1 MSLPRRSGKRRRS
14 ASGSDSFSGDGD
26 SYVSP
31 QLPSGPVL
39 SPPPGLGRGPRATG
53 AGIRSAGLGQ
63 PEGCWCTHF

>member
-1 MSLPRRSGKRRRS
+1 MSLPRRSVKRRRS

-39 SPPPGLGRGPRATG
+39 SPPPGLGRGPRAAG
-53 AGIRSAGLGQ
+53 AGTRSTGLGR

>member
-1 MSLPRRSGKRRRS
+1 MSLLRRSVKRRRS

-39 SPPPGLGRGPRATG
+39 SPPPGLGRGPRASG
-53 AGIRSAGLGQ
+53 AGTRSAGLGL
-63 PEGCWCTHF
+63 PEGCWCMHF